1 MNRQLAAA
9 ERYHAAE
16 QRTGQTVYSF
26 ATYVEDLEGDLETF
40 TDEQRRLH
48 LLARLRP
55 ELKTALRSMQS
66 LPLSRTDL
74 VTLAARVEDT
84 LRQTSSGRATPRRP
98 NSATSAGH
106 RPRQQNPNIISLGGE
121 GSSPRPRRTSG
132 AQPRRGGGRGRGR
145 GVSNSASND
154 RTMTADLSHIEC
166 YACHKMGHY
175 STACPDRPVVGAYRR
190 SKNGYP

>member
-1 MNRQLAAA
+1 M
-9 ERYHAAE
+9 
-16 QRTGQTVYSF
+16 YSF

-48 LLARLRP
+48 LLARLRL

-74 VTLAARVEDT
+74 VILAARVEDT
-84 LRQTSSGRATPRRP
+84 LRQTSSGRATPRRL

-106 RPRQQNPNIISLGGE
+106 RPRQQNLNIISLGGE

-154 RTMTADLSHIEC
+154 RTMTADLSYIE
-166 YACHKMGHY
+166 
-175 STACPDRPVVGAYRR
+175 
-190 SKNGYP
+190 